1 MAERG
6 GVDSLNIV
14 IGANTEALKKGL
26 DDAVKA
32 VQGTSQS
39 LEKQAA
45 KAQKSMERLLK
56 GATDPGANLK
66 QQNRNL
72 TNLAGAYMQMGE
84 QGSQAFREIT
94 QQAINARRQMED
106 VQDAI
111 MAADMEGKAKLAAIG
126 FGQATQAIAGMQGAM
141 HLLGMDTK
149 SAAEVTATLQ
159 SLMAMS
165 AGIEGIVALEGTV
178 TALTKSINGAAA
190 AQKALNFLQS
200 ASGIGAVIAVI
211 TLAATAYALMAKKT
225 YEVSQAMKVRNEI
238 AEATS
243 EKLKSEYGGSLALIA
258 VLKDETQTRENRNAA
273 LKQLQQE
280 YPGYLTNVDL
290 DKTKSAELKKEI
302 DKLNTSIYQRAKAQA
317 SLAKLSEIA
326 AKELDLEIKRERDM
340 QNLKATGMRMAG
352 ESASVVEGA
361 TKRERELL
369 ANTNKELSYV
379 AQQREEILKI
389 IKETGVSVDELN
401 KKQTPAAKPGGGK
414 SKAGIVPMQSR
425 GLTATHWQAIGA
437 MTEAQFMEAMT
448 SNREFYDA
456 YTGQNIHS
464 YNEYLEDF
472 KKHALDAVEY
482 GNIIVPPKASE
493 VVKTNF
499 QKIVTQVPQL
509 VADIGNALDSGIK
522 QMAVNMAGA
531 LGDLAMNIVAGAED
545 PLAKFGDALLSTLA
559 GFMQT
564 LGQAMM
570 AAGLASQKFQ
580 ALLFTQPAGAIIAG
594 AALIVAAGAV
604 KGIMQK
610 GIEGRQSKGSTAPNN
625 QPQGIRPFADGGIIS
640 GPTLGLMGEYPGARS
655 NPEVVA
661 PLNKLKDMIGGG
673 GNLTTRV
680 SGQDLLIMLDRA
692 ETNRGRVR

>member
-32 VQGTSQS
+32 FQGTSQS

-56 GATDPGANLK
+56 GASDPGANLK

-84 QGSQAFREIT
+84 AGSAGFKQVTE
-94 QQAINARRQMED
+94 QAIAARRKMED

-211 TLAATAYALMAKKT
+211 TLAATAYALMAKRT
-225 YEVSQAMKVRNEI
+225 YEASQAMKVRNEI

-317 SLAKLSEIA
+317 ALAKLSEIA
-326 AKELDLEIKRERDM
+326 AKEIDLEIKREKQM
-340 QNLKATGMRMAG
+340 AEVKTASMRFAG

-361 TKRERELL
+361 SQRERDALKLTTDEL
-369 ANTNKELSYV
+369 ART
-379 AQQREEILKI
+379 AQQREEVLKV
-389 IKETGVSVDELN
+389 IKETGIAVEELN
-401 KKQTPAAKPGGGK
+401 KKQTPAAKPAAGK
-414 SKAGIVPMQSR
+414 SNAGIVPIPKPQEI
-425 GLTATHWQAIGA
+425 AE
-437 MTEAQFMEAMT
+437 MT
-448 SNREFYDA
+448 R
-456 YTGQNIHS
+456 QNIAKAM
-464 YNEYLEDF
+464 LEVQAAPPPTAADPLAIMGLGTVNF
-472 KKHALDAVEY
+472 KENLRAKIHEAFDYARVGVSERAFQ
-482 GNIIVPPKASE
+482 IAS
-493 VVKTNF
+493 
-499 QKIVTQVPQL
+499 
-509 VADIGNALDSGIK
+509 DIGNALDSGIK
-522 QMAVNMAGA
+522 SMAVNMAGA

-580 ALLFTQPAGAIIAG
+580 ALLFTQPALAIAAG
-594 AALIVAAGAV
+594 AALIVSAGVV

-610 GIEGRQSKGSTAPNN
+610 GIEGRQSKDSPAPNN

>member
-32 VQGTSQS
+32 FQGTSQS

-84 QGSQAFREIT
+84 AGSAGFKKVTE
-94 QQAINARRQMED
+94 QAIAARRQMED
-106 VQDAI
+106 VNDAI
-111 MAADMEGKAKLAAIG
+111 MAADLEGKAKLAARG
-126 FGQATQAIAGMQGAM
+126 FNEATQAVAGMQGAM

-159 SLMAMS
+159 SLMAV
-165 AGIEGIVALEGTV
+165 GQGVEGIVALEGTI
-178 TALTKSINGAAA
+178 TALIGKIQGATVAQKLFNIALSPTGLIGIATAAIIIISSLADQMSRTEKAQRAVNSVLREATGSVEKQRLQVEFYKGVINDTTKSEDERLV
-190 AQKALNFLQS
+190 ALNKLKEIVPS
-200 ASGIGAVIAVI
+200 
-211 TLAATAYALMAKKT
+211 LAD
-225 YEVSQAMKVRNEI
+225 NEI
-238 AEATS
+238 GNANALAKTNTELNDYIHNAV
-243 EKLKSEYGGSLALIA
+243 LRAQIDALIA
-258 VLKDETQTRENRNAA
+258 KRAENNNKIA
-273 LKQLQQE
+273 
-280 YPGYLTNVDL
+280 D
-290 DKTKSAELKKEI
+290 I
-302 DKLNTSIYQRAKAQA
+302 TSG
-317 SLAKLSEIA
+317 KLSDNA
-326 AKELDLEIKRERDM
+326 SFAD
-340 QNLKATGMRMAG
+340 KATAAFKSFATGTSYTMQLTA
-352 ESASVVEGA
+352 ESADGLGRSLSDLTTENNKLDEQLKSLEGQYIK
-361 TKRERELL
+361 TE
-369 ANTNKELSYV
+369 V
-379 AQQREEILKI
+379 AQSKYQAQ
-389 IKETGVSVDELN
+389 SQ
-401 KKQTPAAKPGGGK
+401 KKTPGK
-414 SKAGIVPMQSR
+414 SNAGIVPIPKPQDI
-425 GLTATHWQAIGA
+425 AE
-437 MTEAQFMEAMT
+437 MT
-448 SNREFYDA
+448 R
-456 YTGQNIHS
+456 QNIAKAM
-464 YNEYLEDF
+464 LEVQAAPPPTAADPLTIMGLGTVNF
-472 KKHALDAVEY
+472 KENLRAKIYEAFDYARMGV
-482 GNIIVPPKASE
+482 SE
-493 VVKTNF
+493 RAF
-499 QKIVTQVPQL
+499 QIAT
-509 VADIGNALDSGIK
+509 DIGNALDSGIK
-522 QMAVNMAGA
+522 SMAVNMAGA

-625 QPQGIRPFADGGIIS
+625 QPAGIRPFADGGIIS

>member
-14 IGANTEALKKGL
+14 IGANTDALKKGL

-32 VQGTSQS
+32 FQGTSQS

-56 GATDPGANLK
+56 GASDPGANLK

-84 QGSQAFREIT
+84 QGSQAFRDVT
-94 QQAINARRQMED
+94 QQAINARRKMED

-238 AEATS
+238 AQATS

-258 VLKDETQTRENRNAA
+258 VLEDETQTRENRNAA

-280 YPGYLTNVDL
+280 YPGYLSNVDL

-317 SLAKLSEIA
+317 ALAKLSEIA
-326 AKELDLEIKRERDM
+326 AKEIDLEIKREKQM
-340 QNLKATGMRMAG
+340 AEVKTASMRFAG

-361 TKRERELL
+361 SQRERDALKLTTDEL
-369 ANTNKELSYV
+369 ART
-379 AQQREEILKI
+379 AQQREEVLKV
-389 IKETGVSVDELN
+389 IKETGTAVEELN
-401 KKQTPAAKPGGGK
+401 KKQTPAAKPAAGK
-414 SKAGIVPMQSR
+414 SKAGIVPIPKPQEI
-425 GLTATHWQAIGA
+425 AE
-437 MTEAQFMEAMT
+437 MT
-448 SNREFYDA
+448 R
-456 YTGQNIHS
+456 QNIAKAM
-464 YNEYLEDF
+464 LEVQAAPPPTAADPLAIMGLGTANF
-472 KKHALDAVEY
+472 KENLRAKIHEAFDYARVGVSERSFQ
-482 GNIIVPPKASE
+482 IAS
-493 VVKTNF
+493 
-499 QKIVTQVPQL
+499 
-509 VADIGNALDSGIK
+509 DIGNALDSGIK
-522 QMAVNMAGA
+522 QMAINMAGA

-610 GIEGRQSKGSTAPNN
+610 GIEGRQSKGSTSSNN
-625 QPQGIRPFADGGIIS
+625 QPAGIRPFADGGIIS

>member
-32 VQGTSQS
+32 FQGTSQS

-56 GATDPGANLK
+56 GASDPGANLK

-84 QGSQAFREIT
+84 QGSQAFRDVT
-94 QQAINARRQMED
+94 QQAINARRKMED

-238 AEATS
+238 AQATS

-317 SLAKLSEIA
+317 ALAKLSEIA
-326 AKELDLEIKRERDM
+326 AKEIDLEIKREKQM
-340 QNLKATGMRMAG
+340 AEVKTASMRFAG

-361 TKRERELL
+361 SQRERDALKLTTDEL
-369 ANTNKELSYV
+369 AQT
-379 AQQREEILKI
+379 AQQREEVLKV
-389 IKETGVSVDELN
+389 IKETGIAVEELN
-401 KKQTPAAKPGGGK
+401 KKQTPAAKPAAGK
-414 SKAGIVPMQSR
+414 SNAGIVPIPKPQEI
-425 GLTATHWQAIGA
+425 AE
-437 MTEAQFMEAMT
+437 MT
-448 SNREFYDA
+448 R
-456 YTGQNIHS
+456 QNIAKAM
-464 YNEYLEDF
+464 LEVQAAPPPTAADPLAIMGLGTVNF
-472 KKHALDAVEY
+472 KENLRAKIHEAFDYARVGVSERAFQ
-482 GNIIVPPKASE
+482 IAS
-493 VVKTNF
+493 
-499 QKIVTQVPQL
+499 
-509 VADIGNALDSGIK
+509 DIGNALDSGIK
-522 QMAVNMAGA
+522 SMAVNMAGA

-580 ALLFTQPAGAIIAG
+580 ALLFTQPALAIAAG
-594 AALIVAAGAV
+594 AALIVSAGVV

-610 GIEGRQSKGSTAPNN
+610 GIEGRQSKDSPAPNN

>member
-32 VQGTSQS
+32 FQGTSQS

-56 GATDPGANLK
+56 GASDPGANLK

-84 QGSQAFREIT
+84 QGSQAFRDVT
-94 QQAINARRQMED
+94 QQAINARRKMED

-238 AEATS
+238 AQATS

-317 SLAKLSEIA
+317 ALAKLSEIA
-326 AKELDLEIKRERDM
+326 AKEIDLEIKREKQM
-340 QNLKATGMRMAG
+340 AEVKTASMRFAG

-361 TKRERELL
+361 SQRERDALKLTTDEL
-369 ANTNKELSYV
+369 ART
-379 AQQREEILKI
+379 AQQREEVLKV
-389 IKETGVSVDELN
+389 IKETGTAVEELN
-401 KKQTPAAKPGGGK
+401 KKQTPASKPAAGK
-414 SKAGIVPMQSR
+414 SNAGIVPIPKP
-425 GLTATHWQAIGA
+425 ADIAE
-437 MTEAQFMEAMT
+437 MT
-448 SNREFYDA
+448 R
-456 YTGQNIHS
+456 QNIAKAM
-464 YNEYLEDF
+464 LEVQAAPPPTAADPLAIMGLGTVNF
-472 KKHALDAVEY
+472 KENLRAKIHEAFDYARVGVSERSFQ
-482 GNIIVPPKASE
+482 IAS
-493 VVKTNF
+493 
-499 QKIVTQVPQL
+499 
-509 VADIGNALDSGIK
+509 DIGNALDSGIK
-522 QMAVNMAGA
+522 TMAINMAGA

-610 GIEGRQSKGSTAPNN
+610 GIEGRQSKGSTSSNN
-625 QPQGIRPFADGGIIS
+625 QPAGIRPFADGGIIS

>member
-32 VQGTSQS
+32 FQGTSQS

-72 TNLAGAYMQMGE
+72 SNLAGAYMQMGE
-84 QGSQAFREIT
+84 QGSQAFRDVT
-94 QQAINARRQMED
+94 QQAINARRKMED

-280 YPGYLTNVDL
+280 YPGYLSNVDL

-317 SLAKLSEIA
+317 ALAKLSEIA
-326 AKELDLEIKRERDM
+326 AKEIDLEIKREKQM
-340 QNLKATGMRMAG
+340 AEVKTASMRFAG

-361 TKRERELL
+361 SQRERDALKLTNDEL
-369 ANTNKELSYV
+369 ART
-379 AQQREEILKI
+379 AQQREEVLKVV
-389 IKETGVSVDELN
+389 KETGGAIDELN
-401 KKQTPAAKPGGGK
+401 KKQTPAAKPAAGK
-414 SKAGIVPMQSR
+414 SKAGIVPIPKPQEI
-425 GLTATHWQAIGA
+425 AE
-437 MTEAQFMEAMT
+437 MT
-448 SNREFYDA
+448 R
-456 YTGQNIHS
+456 QNIAKAM
-464 YNEYLEDF
+464 LEVQAAPPPTAADPLAIMGLGTVNF
-472 KKHALDAVEY
+472 KENLRAKIHEAFDYARVGVSERSFQ
-482 GNIIVPPKASE
+482 IAS
-493 VVKTNF
+493 
-499 QKIVTQVPQL
+499 
-509 VADIGNALDSGIK
+509 DIGNALDSGIK
-522 QMAVNMAGA
+522 QMAINMAGA

>member
-32 VQGTSQS
+32 FQGTSQS

-56 GATDPGANLK
+56 GASDPGANLK

-84 QGSQAFREIT
+84 AGSAGFKQVTE
-94 QQAINARRQMED
+94 QAIAARRKMED

-280 YPGYLTNVDL
+280 YPGYLSNVDL

-326 AKELDLEIKRERDM
+326 AKELDLEIQRERDM
-340 QNLKATGMRMAG
+340 QNVKATSMRMAG

-401 KKQTPAAKPGGGK
+401 KKQTPAAKPAAGK
-414 SKAGIVPMQSR
+414 SAAPKIKVP
-425 GLTATHWQAIGA
+425 I
-437 MTEAQFMEAMT
+437 
-448 SNREFYDA
+448 
-456 YTGQNIHS
+456 
-464 YNEYLEDF
+464 
-472 KKHALDAVEY
+472 
-482 GNIIVPPKASE
+482 E
-493 VVKTNF
+493 VVPELEQKSGITQQLKDHVQQAVDADKAAMAPTVLPIDVDFGTVNF
-499 QKIVTQVPQL
+499 KENLRAKIHEAFDYARVGVSERSFQI
-509 VADIGNALDSGIK
+509 ASDIGNALDSGIK
-522 QMAVNMAGA
+522 QMAINMAGA

-610 GIEGRQSKGSTAPNN
+610 GIEGRKSKGSTSSNN
-625 QPQGIRPFADGGIIS
+625 QPAGIRPFADGGIIS

>member
-32 VQGTSQS
+32 FQGTSQS

-56 GATDPGANLK
+56 GASDPGANLK

-84 QGSQAFREIT
+84 AGSAGFKQVTE
-94 QQAINARRQMED
+94 QAIAARRKMED

-238 AEATS
+238 AQATS

-258 VLKDETQTRENRNAA
+258 VLEDETQTRENRNAA

-280 YPGYLTNVDL
+280 YPGYLSNVDL

-317 SLAKLSEIA
+317 ALAKLSEIA
-326 AKELDLEIKRERDM
+326 AKEIDLEIKREKQM
-340 QNLKATGMRMAG
+340 AEVKTASMRFAG

-361 TKRERELL
+361 SQRERDALKLTTDEL
-369 ANTNKELSYV
+369 ART
-379 AQQREEILKI
+379 AQQREEVLKV
-389 IKETGVSVDELN
+389 IKETGTAVEELN
-401 KKQTPAAKPGGGK
+401 KKQTPAAKPAAGK
-414 SKAGIVPMQSR
+414 SKAGIVPIPKPQEI
-425 GLTATHWQAIGA
+425 AE
-437 MTEAQFMEAMT
+437 MT
-448 SNREFYDA
+448 R
-456 YTGQNIHS
+456 QNIAKAM
-464 YNEYLEDF
+464 LEVQAAPPPTAADPLAIMGLGTANF
-472 KKHALDAVEY
+472 KENLRAKIHEAFDYARVGVSERSFQ
-482 GNIIVPPKASE
+482 IAS
-493 VVKTNF
+493 
-499 QKIVTQVPQL
+499 
-509 VADIGNALDSGIK
+509 DIGNALDSGIK
-522 QMAVNMAGA
+522 QMAINMAGA

-610 GIEGRQSKGSTAPNN
+610 GIEGRQSKGSTSSNN
-625 QPQGIRPFADGGIIS
+625 QPAGIRPFADGGIIS

>member
-32 VQGTSQS
+32 FQGTSQS

-56 GATDPGANLK
+56 GANDPGANLK

-84 QGSQAFREIT
+84 AGSAGFKKVTE
-94 QQAINARRQMED
+94 QAIAARRQMED
-106 VQDAI
+106 VNDAI
-111 MAADMEGKAKLAAIG
+111 MAADLEGRAKLAAMG
-126 FGQATQAIAGMQGAM
+126 FAQATQAIAGMQGAM
-141 HLLGMDTK
+141 HLLGLDTK
-149 SAAEVTATLQ
+149 TAAEATATLQ
-159 SLMAMS
+159 SLMAIS
-165 AGIEGIVALEGTV
+165 SGIEGIVALEGTMD
-178 TALTKSINGAAA
+178 ALSKRLPIVNSLMKTFQMLMRPGPLLLIGAAA
-190 AQKALNFLQS
+190 AALYTIFSNMPAKIARVNYEQKALLGLTE
-200 ASGIGAVIAVI
+200 AMKGAV
-211 TLAATAYALMAKKT
+211 T
-225 YEVSQAMKVRNEI
+225 
-238 AEATS
+238 
-243 EKLKSEYGGSLALIA
+243 
-258 VLKDETQTRENRNAA
+258 DEQV
-273 LKQLQQE
+273 Q
-280 YPGYLTNVDL
+280 
-290 DKTKSAELKKEI
+290 
-302 DKLNTSIYQRAKAQA
+302 
-317 SLAKLSEIA
+317 LAKLGGVLQSNTATQEQRRMALKKLQELYPTYFKDLDLEKAKTGDIATAINQATEALKKKAMVAAIDKRMTDLASKEIEKQILLQQKQAEFQKFDRKKGEVGFQNLRSEIA
-326 AKELDLEIKRERDM
+326 TIQGEMMTIQAERNSLIKIANDVGADFTKSLAEGIKTGGGAGS
-340 QNLKATGMRMAG
+340 KAPVKKA
-352 ESASVVEGA
+352 V
-361 TKRERELL
+361 
-369 ANTNKELSYV
+369 
-379 AQQREEILKI
+379 EEI
-389 IKETGVSVDELN
+389 
-401 KKQTPAAKPGGGK
+401 
-414 SKAGIVPMQSR
+414 
-425 GLTATHWQAIGA
+425 
-437 MTEAQFMEAMT
+437 QF
-448 SNREFYDA
+448 
-456 YTGQNIHS
+456 QV
-464 YNEYLEDF
+464 
-472 KKHALDAVEY
+472 LDAMRTMNSGAVSNVS
-482 GNIIVPPKASE
+482 GAPTVSIPLNVNFKTGDLTGRVGQIV
-493 VVKTNF
+493 
-499 QKIVTQVPQL
+499 Q
-509 VADIGNALDSGIK
+509 DINSALDSGIK
-522 QMAVNMAGA
+522 QMAINMAGA

-610 GIEGRQSKGSTAPNN
+610 GIEGRKSKGSTSSNN
-625 QPQGIRPFADGGIIS
+625 QPAGIRPFADGGIIS

>member
-32 VQGTSQS
+32 FQGTSQS

-84 QGSQAFREIT
+84 AGSAGFKKVTE
-94 QQAINARRQMED
+94 QAIAARRQMED
-106 VQDAI
+106 VNDAI
-111 MAADMEGKAKLAAIG
+111 MAADLEGKAKLAARG
-126 FGQATQAIAGMQGAM
+126 FNEATQAVAGMQGAM

-159 SLMAMS
+159 SLMAV
-165 AGIEGIVALEGTV
+165 GQGVEGIVALEGTI
-178 TALTKSINGAAA
+178 TALIGKIQGATVAQKLFNLALSPMGLIGIATAAILIVSSLADEMTRTEKAQRAVNKVLREATGSIEKQRVEIEFYKGIINDTTKSEDERYAALDRLKELVPTLANNEINNAN
-190 AQKALNFLQS
+190 ALAKTNTELNDY
-200 ASGIGAVIAVI
+200 IKNAVIRAQI
-211 TLAATAYALMAKKT
+211 D
-225 YEVSQAMKVRNEI
+225 
-238 AEATS
+238 
-243 EKLKSEYGGSLALIA
+243 ALIA
-258 VLKDETQTRENRNAA
+258 KRADNNNKIAEVTAEGARGNASAWDKFAGAIKSFGTGFSASSVIAIEGAQTMTASLQDLNAENAE
-273 LKQLQQE
+273 LDKQLKSLEGQIGKTANAQKKYQQDANLQKKT
-280 YPGYLTNVDL
+280 PGKSAAPKIKVPIEVVMAGDLQSKIDISKVIGKESKPLALELDVDL
-290 DKTKSAELKKEI
+290 RVK
-302 DKLNTSIYQRAKAQA
+302 
-317 SLAKLSEIA
+317 
-326 AKELDLEIKRERDM
+326 
-340 QNLKATGMRMAG
+340 NL
-352 ESASVVEGA
+352 
-361 TKRERELL
+361 
-369 ANTNKELSYV
+369 
-379 AQQREEILKI
+379 
-389 IKETGVSVDELN
+389 
-401 KKQTPAAKPGGGK
+401 
-414 SKAGIVPMQSR
+414 R
-425 GLTATHWQAIGA
+425 GRVG
-437 MTEAQFMEAMT
+437 
-448 SNREFYDA
+448 
-456 YTGQNIHS
+456 
-464 YNEYLEDF
+464 
-472 KKHALDAVEY
+472 
-482 GNIIVPPKASE
+482 
-493 VVKTNF
+493 
-499 QKIVTQVPQL
+499 QL
-509 VADIGNALDSGIK
+509 VDDINSALDSGIK

>member
-14 IGANTEALKKGL
+14 IGANTDALKKGL

-32 VQGTSQS
+32 FQGTSQS

-56 GATDPGANLK
+56 GASDPGANLK

-84 QGSQAFREIT
+84 QGSQAFRDVT
-94 QQAINARRQMED
+94 QQAINARRKMED

-200 ASGIGAVIAVI
+200 ATGIGVVITAI
-211 TLAATAYALMAKKT
+211 TLAATAYALMAKRT
-225 YEVSQAMKVRNEI
+225 YEASQAMKVRNEI

-317 SLAKLSEIA
+317 ALAKLSEIA
-326 AKELDLEIKRERDM
+326 AKEIDLEIKREKQM
-340 QNLKATGMRMAG
+340 AEVKTASMRFAG

-361 TKRERELL
+361 SQRERDALKLTTDEL
-369 ANTNKELSYV
+369 ART
-379 AQQREEILKI
+379 AQQREEVLKV
-389 IKETGVSVDELN
+389 IKETGIAVEELN
-401 KKQTPAAKPGGGK
+401 KKQTPAAKPAAGK
-414 SKAGIVPMQSR
+414 SNAGIVPIPKPQEI
-425 GLTATHWQAIGA
+425 AE
-437 MTEAQFMEAMT
+437 MT
-448 SNREFYDA
+448 R
-456 YTGQNIHS
+456 QNIAKAM
-464 YNEYLEDF
+464 LEVQAAPPPTAADPLAIMGLGTVNF
-472 KKHALDAVEY
+472 KENLRAKIHEAFDYARVGVSERAFQ
-482 GNIIVPPKASE
+482 IAS
-493 VVKTNF
+493 
-499 QKIVTQVPQL
+499 
-509 VADIGNALDSGIK
+509 DIGNALDSGIK

-564 LGQAMM
+564 LGQAMIS
-570 AAGLASQKFQ
+570 AGLASQTFQ
-580 ALLFTQPAGAIIAG
+580 KVLFTQPALAIAAG
-594 AALIVAAGAV
+594 AGLMVAAGVV

-610 GIEGRQSKGSTAPNN
+610 GIEGRKSPSGGGNGET
-625 QPQGIRPFADGGIIS
+625 PQGIRPFADGGIIS

>member
-32 VQGTSQS
+32 FQGTSQS

-84 QGSQAFREIT
+84 AGSAGFKKVTE
-94 QQAINARRQMED
+94 QAIAARRQMED
-106 VQDAI
+106 VNDAI
-111 MAADMEGKAKLAAIG
+111 MAADLEGKAKLAARG
-126 FGQATQAIAGMQGAM
+126 FNEATQAVAGMQGAM

-159 SLMAMS
+159 SLMAV
-165 AGIEGIVALEGTV
+165 GQGVEGIVALEGTI
-178 TALTKSINGAAA
+178 TALIGKIQGATVAQKLFNIALSPTGLIGIATAAIIIISSLADQMSRTEKAQRAVNSVLREATGSVEKQRLQVEFYKGVINDTTKSEDERLV
-190 AQKALNFLQS
+190 ALNKLKEIVPS
-200 ASGIGAVIAVI
+200 
-211 TLAATAYALMAKKT
+211 LAD
-225 YEVSQAMKVRNEI
+225 NEI
-238 AEATS
+238 GNANALAKTNTELNDYIHNAV
-243 EKLKSEYGGSLALIA
+243 LRAQIDALIA
-258 VLKDETQTRENRNAA
+258 KRAENNNKIADITSGKLSDNASFADKATAAFKSFATGTSYTMQLTAESADGLGRSLSDLTTENNKLDEQLKSLEGQYIKTEVAQSKYQAQSQKKTPNNPAA
-273 LKQLQQE
+273 PKIKVPIKVE
-280 YPGYLTNVDL
+280 PEVE
-290 DKTKSAELKKEI
+290 KVE
-302 DKLNTSIYQRAKAQA
+302 KLNDEARRKIHREVNRLNNGKDAPLASVPINIDFGTLNFKENLRAKIHEAFDYA
-317 SLAKLSEIA
+317 
-326 AKELDLEIKRERDM
+326 R
-340 QNLKATGMRMAG
+340 
-352 ESASVVEGA
+352 V
-361 TKRERELL
+361 
-369 ANTNKELSYV
+369 
-379 AQQREEILKI
+379 
-389 IKETGVSVDELN
+389 GVSERSF
-401 KKQTPAAKPGGGK
+401 Q
-414 SKAGIVPMQSR
+414 I
-425 GLTATHWQAIGA
+425 
-437 MTEAQFMEAMT
+437 
-448 SNREFYDA
+448 
-456 YTGQNIHS
+456 
-464 YNEYLEDF
+464 
-472 KKHALDAVEY
+472 
-482 GNIIVPPKASE
+482 AS
-493 VVKTNF
+493 
-499 QKIVTQVPQL
+499 
-509 VADIGNALDSGIK
+509 DIGNALDSGIK
-522 QMAVNMAGA
+522 QMAINMAGA

-610 GIEGRQSKGSTAPNN
+610 GIEGRKSKGSTSSNN
-625 QPQGIRPFADGGIIS
+625 QPAGIRPFADGGIIS

>member
-1 MAERG
+1 MAG
-6 GVDSLNIV
+6 GVQSLNIV
-14 IGANTEALKKGL
+14 IGANTEALKKGM

-56 GATDPGANLK
+56 GASDPGANLK

-280 YPGYLTNVDL
+280 YPGYLSNVDL

-326 AKELDLEIKRERDM
+326 AKEIDLEIKREKQM
-340 QNLKATGMRMAG
+340 AEVKTASMRFAG

-361 TKRERELL
+361 SQRERDALKLTNDEL
-369 ANTNKELSYV
+369 ART
-379 AQQREEILKI
+379 AQQREEVLKV
-389 IKETGVSVDELN
+389 IKETGTAVEDLN
-401 KKQTPAAKPGGGK
+401 KKQTPAAKPAPGKSAAPKIKVPIKVEPEVEKVEKLNDEARRKIHREVNRLNGGK
-414 SKAGIVPMQSR
+414 DAPLASVPINIDFGTVNFKENLRAKIHEAFDYARVGVSERAFQI
-425 GLTATHWQAIGA
+425 AT
-437 MTEAQFMEAMT
+437 
-448 SNREFYDA
+448 
-456 YTGQNIHS
+456 
-464 YNEYLEDF
+464 
-472 KKHALDAVEY
+472 
-482 GNIIVPPKASE
+482 
-493 VVKTNF
+493 
-499 QKIVTQVPQL
+499 
-509 VADIGNALDSGIK
+509 DIGNALDSGIK
-522 QMAVNMAGA
+522 SMAINMAGA
-531 LGDLAMNIVAGAED
+531 LADYAQAVVQGASD
-545 PLAKFGDALLSTLA
+545 PLAKFGDALLGTLA

-580 ALLFTQPAGAIIAG
+580 ALLFTQPALAIAAG
-594 AALIVAAGAV
+594 AALIVSAGVV
-604 KGIMQK
+604 KGIMQSGMSGK
-610 GIEGRQSKGSTAPNN
+610 KSSGDSGGGTAPG
-625 QPQGIRPFADGGIIS
+625 GIRPFADGGIIS
-640 GPTLGLMGEYPGARS
+640 GPTLGLMGEYPGASS

-661 PLNKLKDMIGGG
+661 PLNKLKDLMGGS
-673 GNLTTRV
+673 GNLTARI

>member
-32 VQGTSQS
+32 FQGTSQS

-56 GATDPGANLK
+56 GASDPGANLK

-84 QGSQAFREIT
+84 AGSAGFKQVTE
-94 QQAINARRQMED
+94 QAIAARRKMED

-111 MAADMEGKAKLAAIG
+111 MAADLEGKAKLAARG
-126 FGQATQAIAGMQGAM
+126 FNEATQAVAGMQGAM

-159 SLMAMS
+159 SLMAV
-165 AGIEGIVALEGTV
+165 GQGVEGIVALEGTI
-178 TALTKSINGAAA
+178 TALIGKIQGATVAQKLFNIALSPMGLIGIATAAILIVSSLADEMSRTEKAQRAVNKVLREATGSIEKQRVEIEFYKGIINDTTKSEDERYAALDRLKELVPTLANNEINNAN
-190 AQKALNFLQS
+190 ALAKTNTELNDY
-200 ASGIGAVIAVI
+200 IKNAVIRAQI
-211 TLAATAYALMAKKT
+211 D
-225 YEVSQAMKVRNEI
+225 
-238 AEATS
+238 
-243 EKLKSEYGGSLALIA
+243 ALIA
-258 VLKDETQTRENRNAA
+258 KRADNNNKIAEVTAEGARGNASAWDKFAGAIKSFGTGFSASSVIAIEGAQTMTASLQDLNAENAELDKQLKSLEGQIGKTANAQKKYQQDANLQKPAAGKSAAPKIKVPIEVVPELEQKSGITQQLKDHVQQAVDADKAAMAPTVLPIDVDFGTVNFKEN
-273 LKQLQQE
+273 L
-280 YPGYLTNVDL
+280 
-290 DKTKSAELKKEI
+290 
-302 DKLNTSIYQRAKAQA
+302 RAKIHEAFDYA
-317 SLAKLSEIA
+317 
-326 AKELDLEIKRERDM
+326 R
-340 QNLKATGMRMAG
+340 
-352 ESASVVEGA
+352 V
-361 TKRERELL
+361 
-369 ANTNKELSYV
+369 
-379 AQQREEILKI
+379 
-389 IKETGVSVDELN
+389 GVSERSF
-401 KKQTPAAKPGGGK
+401 Q
-414 SKAGIVPMQSR
+414 I
-425 GLTATHWQAIGA
+425 
-437 MTEAQFMEAMT
+437 
-448 SNREFYDA
+448 
-456 YTGQNIHS
+456 
-464 YNEYLEDF
+464 
-472 KKHALDAVEY
+472 
-482 GNIIVPPKASE
+482 AS
-493 VVKTNF
+493 
-499 QKIVTQVPQL
+499 
-509 VADIGNALDSGIK
+509 DIGNALDSGIK
-522 QMAVNMAGA
+522 SMAVNMAGA
-531 LGDLAMNIVAGAED
+531 LGDLATNIVAGAED

-580 ALLFTQPAGAIIAG
+580 ALLFTQPALAIAAG
-594 AALIVAAGAV
+594 AALIVSAGVV

-610 GIEGRQSKGSTAPNN
+610 GIEGRQSKDSPAPNN
-625 QPQGIRPFADGGIIS
+625 QPAGIRPFADGGIIS

>member
-32 VQGTSQS
+32 FQNTSGS

-238 AEATS
+238 AQATS

-280 YPGYLTNVDL
+280 YPGYLSNVDL

-317 SLAKLSEIA
+317 ALAKLSEIA
-326 AKELDLEIKRERDM
+326 AKEIDLEIKREKQM
-340 QNLKATGMRMAG
+340 AEVKTASMRFAG

-361 TKRERELL
+361 SQRERDALKLTTDEL
-369 ANTNKELSYV
+369 ART
-379 AQQREEILKI
+379 AQQREEVLKV
-389 IKETGVSVDELN
+389 IKETGAAVDELN
-401 KKQTPAAKPGGGK
+401 KKQTPASKPAAGK
-414 SKAGIVPMQSR
+414 SAAPKIKVP
-425 GLTATHWQAIGA
+425 I
-437 MTEAQFMEAMT
+437 
-448 SNREFYDA
+448 
-456 YTGQNIHS
+456 
-464 YNEYLEDF
+464 
-472 KKHALDAVEY
+472 
-482 GNIIVPPKASE
+482 E
-493 VVKTNF
+493 VVPELEQKSGITKQLKDHVQQAVDADKAAMAPTVLPIDVDFGTLNF
-499 QKIVTQVPQL
+499 KENLRAKIHEAFDYARMGVSERAFQI
-509 VADIGNALDSGIK
+509 ASDIGNALDSGIK

>member
-1 MAERG
+1 
-6 GVDSLNIV
+6 
-14 IGANTEALKKGL
+14 
-26 DDAVKA
+26 
-32 VQGTSQS
+32 
-39 LEKQAA
+39 LEG
-45 KAQKSMERLLK
+45 R
-56 GATDPGANLK
+56 
-66 QQNRNL
+66 
-72 TNLAGAYMQMGE
+72 
-84 QGSQAFREIT
+84 
-94 QQAINARRQMED
+94 
-106 VQDAI
+106 
-111 MAADMEGKAKLAAIG
+111 AKLAAMG
-126 FGQATQAIAGMQGAM
+126 FAQATQAIAGMQGAM
-141 HLLGMDTK
+141 HLLGLDTK
-149 SAAEVTATLQ
+149 TAAEATATLQ
-159 SLMAMS
+159 SLMAIS
-165 AGIEGIVALEGTV
+165 SGIEGIVALEGTIS
-178 TALTKSINGAAA
+178 ALATKLPIVNTLMKTFQMLMRPGPLLLIGAAA
-190 AQKALNFLQS
+190 AALYTIFSNMPAKIARVNYEQKALLGLTE
-200 ASGIGAVIAVI
+200 AMKGAV
-211 TLAATAYALMAKKT
+211 T
-225 YEVSQAMKVRNEI
+225 
-238 AEATS
+238 
-243 EKLKSEYGGSLALIA
+243 
-258 VLKDETQTRENRNAA
+258 DEQV
-273 LKQLQQE
+273 Q
-280 YPGYLTNVDL
+280 
-290 DKTKSAELKKEI
+290 
-302 DKLNTSIYQRAKAQA
+302 
-317 SLAKLSEIA
+317 LAKLGGVLQSNTATQDQRRMALKKLQELYPTYFKDLDLEKAKTGDIATAINQATEALKKKAMVAAIDKRMTDLASKEIEKQILLQQKQAEFQKFDRKKGEVGFQNLRSEIA
-326 AKELDLEIKRERDM
+326 TIQGEMMTIQAERNSLIKIAND
-340 QNLKATGMRMAG
+340 
-352 ESASVVEGA
+352 VGA
-361 TKRERELL
+361 DFTKSL
-369 ANTNKELSYV
+369 ADG
-379 AQQREEILKI
+379 
-389 IKETGVSVDELN
+389 IKT
-401 KKQTPAAKPGGGK
+401 GGG
-414 SKAGIVPMQSR
+414 AGKVKEAVKKVQDEMVEPMQSR

-580 ALLFTQPAGAIIAG
+580 ALLFTQPALAIAAG
-594 AALIVAAGAV
+594 AALIVSAGVV
-604 KGIMQK
+604 KGIMQN
-610 GIEGRQSKGSTAPNN
+610 GIDARAKRKEQAGGGN
-625 QPQGIRPFADGGIIS
+625 QPAGIRPFADGGIIS

>member
-1 MAERG
+1 
-6 GVDSLNIV
+6 
-14 IGANTEALKKGL
+14 
-26 DDAVKA
+26 
-32 VQGTSQS
+32 
-39 LEKQAA
+39 
-45 KAQKSMERLLK
+45 
-56 GATDPGANLK
+56 
-66 QQNRNL
+66 
-72 TNLAGAYMQMGE
+72 
-84 QGSQAFREIT
+84 
-94 QQAINARRQMED
+94 
-106 VQDAI
+106 
-111 MAADMEGKAKLAAIG
+111 
-126 FGQATQAIAGMQGAM
+126 MQGAM

-401 KKQTPAAKPGGGK
+401 KKQTPAAKPGAGK
-414 SKAGIVPMQSR
+414 SKAGIVPIPKPQEI
-425 GLTATHWQAIGA
+425 AE
-437 MTEAQFMEAMT
+437 MT
-448 SNREFYDA
+448 R
-456 YTGQNIHS
+456 QNIAKAM
-464 YNEYLEDF
+464 LEVQAAPPPTAADPLAIMGLGTVNF
-472 KKHALDAVEY
+472 KENLRAKIHEAFDYARVGVSERAFQ
-482 GNIIVPPKASE
+482 IAS
-493 VVKTNF
+493 
-499 QKIVTQVPQL
+499 
-509 VADIGNALDSGIK
+509 DIGNALDSGIK

>member
-14 IGANTEALKKGL
+14 IGANTDALKKGL

-32 VQGTSQS
+32 FQGTSQS

-72 TNLAGAYMQMGE
+72 ANLAGAYMQMGE
-84 QGSQAFREIT
+84 AGSAGFKKVTE
-94 QQAINARRQMED
+94 QAIAARRQMED
-106 VQDAI
+106 VNDAI
-111 MAADMEGKAKLAAIG
+111 MAADLEGKAKLAARG
-126 FGQATQAIAGMQGAM
+126 FNEATQAVAGMQGAM

-159 SLMAMS
+159 SLMAV
-165 AGIEGIVALEGTV
+165 GQGVEGIVALEGTI
-178 TALTKSINGAAA
+178 TALIGKIQGATVAQKLFNIALSPTGLIGIATAAIIIISSLADQMSRTEKAQRAVNSVLREATGSVEKQRLQVEFYKGVINDTTKSEDERLV
-190 AQKALNFLQS
+190 ALNKLKEIVPS
-200 ASGIGAVIAVI
+200 
-211 TLAATAYALMAKKT
+211 LAD
-225 YEVSQAMKVRNEI
+225 NEI
-238 AEATS
+238 GNANALAKTNTELNDYIHNAV
-243 EKLKSEYGGSLALIA
+243 LRAQIDALIA
-258 VLKDETQTRENRNAA
+258 KRAENNNKIADITSGKLSDNASFADKATAAFKSFATGTSYTMQLTAESADGLGRSLSDLTTENNKLDEQLKSLEGQYIKTEVAQSKYQAQSQKKTPNNPAAPKIKVPIEVVPELEQKSGITQQLKDHVQQAVDADKAAMAPTVLPIDVDFGTVNFKEN
-273 LKQLQQE
+273 L
-280 YPGYLTNVDL
+280 
-290 DKTKSAELKKEI
+290 
-302 DKLNTSIYQRAKAQA
+302 RAKIHEAFDYA
-317 SLAKLSEIA
+317 
-326 AKELDLEIKRERDM
+326 R
-340 QNLKATGMRMAG
+340 
-352 ESASVVEGA
+352 V
-361 TKRERELL
+361 
-369 ANTNKELSYV
+369 
-379 AQQREEILKI
+379 
-389 IKETGVSVDELN
+389 GVSERSF
-401 KKQTPAAKPGGGK
+401 Q
-414 SKAGIVPMQSR
+414 I
-425 GLTATHWQAIGA
+425 
-437 MTEAQFMEAMT
+437 
-448 SNREFYDA
+448 
-456 YTGQNIHS
+456 
-464 YNEYLEDF
+464 
-472 KKHALDAVEY
+472 
-482 GNIIVPPKASE
+482 AS
-493 VVKTNF
+493 
-499 QKIVTQVPQL
+499 
-509 VADIGNALDSGIK
+509 DIGNALDSGIK
-522 QMAVNMAGA
+522 SMAVNMAGA

-580 ALLFTQPAGAIIAG
+580 ALLFTQPALAIAAG
-594 AALIVAAGAV
+594 AALIVSAGVV

-610 GIEGRQSKGSTAPNN
+610 GIEGRQSKDSPAPNN